1 MSWEK
6 ALEYPRV
13 HAGYPGTALKTTLLM
28 LIQATIFIHLRN
40 LGRQSWQMKRVDSKI
55 SQMEV
60 KYMAASYILLI
71 MTEDF

>member
-13 HAGYPGTALKTTLLM
+13 HAGYPGKVLKTTLLI
-28 LIQATIFIHLRN
+28 LIQFLIHLRN

-55 SQMEV
+55 SQMQV